1 MHGPQT
7 RAESRIRPYRK
18 WQMPALLLLSIIVP
32 LHLRGAEDPSSPP
45 STQFIVQKLQQANAR
60 RADALRCYQGKRAYT
75 LNYQGFPG
83 ARSASMA
90 VEATYTAPDKK
101 RFDVVNQDGS
111 KMLLNRVLLK
121 LLDSEKE
128 ALQEPNKLATELN
141 PRNYDFA
148 YLQMDNTA
156 YGPAYVL
163 QVTPRTNTKFLYKG
177 KIWVDAADFAVVRI
191 DGEPGKNPS
200 FWINHTRID
209 QRYGKFGDFW
219 LPVHNQSV
227 THSRF
232 GGDAVLN
239 IEYTDYHINAV
250 TKDARVHPIPSP
262 TAH

>member
-1 MHGPQT
+1 MPRH
-7 RAESRIRPYRK
+7 RK
-18 WQMPALLLLSIIVP
+18 WQLTVLLLLSIILP
-32 LHLRGAEDPSSPP
+32 LHVRGTEASPVP
-45 STQFIVQKLQQANAR
+45 STQFIVQKLQQANAH
-60 RADALRCYQGKRAYT
+60 RANALRVYQGKRSYT

-83 ARSASMA
+83 PRSASMA

-101 RFDVVNQDGS
+101 EFDVVNQDGS

-128 ALQEPNKLATELN
+128 ALQESNRLATDLS

-148 YLQMDNTA
+148 YLQMDSTA

-163 QVTPRTNTKFLYKG
+163 QVTPLTNTKFLYKG
-177 KIWVDAADFAVVRI
+177 KIWVDATDFAVVRI
-191 DGEPGKNPS
+191 DGEPAKNPS

-209 QRYGKFGDFW
+209 QRYGKFGEFW

-232 GGDAVLN
+232 GGNAVLN
-239 IEYTDYHINAV
+239 IDYTDYQINSV
-250 TKDARVHPIPSP
+250 TKDAKVHPIPS
-262 TAH
+262 ANVR